1 MACPKLHNFFMKK
14 VRTYAQDSW
23 EPESMPSALSLLT
36 YSGHKNSTAT
46 GTIKRFFKRP
56 LDLVTTTLNLYLGL

>member
-1 MACPKLHNFFMKK
+1 MACPKLHNFFMKR

-46 GTIKRFFKRP
+46 GTIKRFLK
-56 LDLVTTTLNLYLGL
+56 DH